1 MAEIA
6 FIKASSCS
14 SCCGFSD
21 DLSVRVSSR
30 IVMSLHPDMIFLMR
44 PPLVGAHEP
53 FSTKATVLF
62 WIL

>member
-1 MAEIA
+1 MKHTDILV
-6 FIKASSCS
+6 IK
-14 SCCGFSD
+14 D
-21 DLSVRVSSR
+21 VYKRQ
-30 IVMSLHPDMIFLMR
+30 DMIFLMR